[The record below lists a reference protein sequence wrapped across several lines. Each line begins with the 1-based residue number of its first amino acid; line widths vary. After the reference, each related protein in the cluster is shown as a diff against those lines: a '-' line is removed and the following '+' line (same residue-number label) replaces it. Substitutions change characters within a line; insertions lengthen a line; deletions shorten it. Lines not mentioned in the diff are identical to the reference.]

1 MPKSIKPNT
10 GVKGMDIILSNLNKE
25 IRAIEG
31 RSMKGLIQASI
42 IIRADMDKTPPLIP
56 LDTGNLR
63 SSWFTSPFRKGS
75 IFGLLMGFNANYAV
89 FVHEMLGPAKPGW
102 RYGPGKGKKRWYVPR
117 PKAGPKFFEASLKRN
132 KDNVLKE
139 IRDNA
144 EIK

>member
-31 RSMKGLIQASI
+31 RCMKGLIRAAI

-56 LDTGNLR
+56 VDTSNLDH
-63 SSWFTSPFRKGS
+63 SWFTSAYYKGTQ
-75 IFGLLMGFNANYAV
+75 FGLTMGFTANYAV
-89 FVHEMLGPAKPGW
+89 FVHEMVDKGGKVINWSRPGS
-102 RYGPGKGKKRWYVPR
+102 
-117 PKAGPKFFEASLKRN
+117 GPKFFEASFKRN